1 MTAISGSAAAVTGA
15 ASGIG
20 RALALELAARG
31 CDLALADR
39 DEAGLQQVAAEIA
52 RDGKR
57 KVSDAPRRCR
67 ASPARSRSSRGR
79 DKRPSLA
86 EHRHQQCRRRAA
98 RPVQRDRPGADG
110 LAVQHQFLGHG
121 ARRPARSCRIW
132 RAQPAA
138 HIVNLSSIFGII
150 APPGQTAYC
159 AAKFAVRGFSESL
172 RHELAMA
179 NSPVRLS
186 VVHPGGVSTNI
197 ARNSRTGS
205 GVTDNARRAAIDRPL
220 RCRGQNHAG
229 GGGPAHHPGHREEP
243 AAHFDRQRRAVHGP
257 AATIPPGNLL
267 GSAGEADREDDEC
280 GEVRKRIASIGAR
293 ANARLVTC
301 SAKQIHL
308 SRSVS
313 MLRRLG
319 LEYASPA
326 FAAIDGSTEHVSRS
340 RGAMRPSFA

>member
-1 MTAISGSAAAVTGA
+1 MTAIPGSAAAVTGA

-57 KVSDAPRRCR
+57 KVSTHRLDVAEPGQIQEY
-67 ASPARSRSSRGR
+67 AAAATSAH
-79 DKRPSLA
+79 PSLNIVINNA
-86 EHRHQQCRRRAA
+86 GVALLGQFSEIDQAQMDWLFNINFWGTVHGTRAFLPHLA
-98 RPVQRDRPGADG
+98 R
-110 LAVQHQFLGHG
+110 
-121 ARRPARSCRIW
+121 
-132 RAQPAA
+132 QPAA

-179 NSPVRLS
+179 NSSVRLS

-205 GVTDNARRAAIDRPL
+205 GVTDNARRAQAIDRFD
-220 RCRGQNHAG
+220 AV
-229 GGGPAHHPGHREEP
+229 AKTTP
-243 AAHFDRQRRAVHGP
+243 AAAALRIIQGIEKNQPRILIGNDARFMDLLQRFRPATYWAVL
-257 AATIPPGNLL
+257 A
-267 GSAGEADREDDEC
+267 
-280 GEVRKRIASIGAR
+280 KRIA
-293 ANARLVTC
+293 
-301 SAKQIHL
+301 K
-308 SRSVS
+308 
-313 MLRRLG
+313 
-319 LEYASPA
+319 
-326 FAAIDGSTEHVSRS
+326 AAGEK
-340 RGAMRPSFA
+340 GK